1 MKEKTVAFNVL
12 EMFGANHKKLSKSW
26 SFYKNTPEQS
36 IPTHYWEFR
45 KICFDVYD
53 KDLLY

>member
-12 EMFGANHKKLSKSW
+12 EMFGAIHKKLSKSW